1 MEIELVGVN
10 NGKYN
15 VFVIK
20 DDEYI
25 GPLIARGYEWDGWM
39 RTDVQKHYKP
49 DTDILDIGANI
60 GYNTLMFSDY
70 GPVHSFEPVYNQIV
84 SKNCQSNNL
93 KHKVS
98 VYPCALSDK
107 EEVKQIFLP
116 PRERVSN
123 TFINYGGTS
132 FHHEGDMQ
140 GTSMTVQC
148 ARLDD
153 VYKGAPSVVKID
165 VEGHELRVLEGAK
178 ETIEKHK
185 PVIMIELLPHVEDSK
200 KVRTLLEEMGYGEPV
215 ERPEAVFVFT
225 HTSA

>member
-15 VFVIK
+15 VFFIK
-20 DDEYI
+20 DDQYI
-25 GPLIARGYEWDGWM
+25 GPCIARGNEWDGWM
-39 RTDVQKHYKP
+39 RSDIEKHYKP
-49 DTDILDIGANI
+49 ETDILDIGANI

-84 SKNCQSNNL
+84 NKNCQSNSL
-93 KHKVS
+93 KNKVS

-107 EEVKQIFLP
+107 EEVKEIFLP
-116 PRERVSN
+116 TREKVSN

-132 FHHEGDMQ
+132 FHLEDEIQ
-140 GTSMTVQC
+140 GTSMMVQC

-153 VYKGAPSVVKID
+153 VYKGTPSIIKID
-165 VEGHELRVLEGAK
+165 VEGHELSVLEGAR

-185 PVIMIELLPHVEDSK
+185 PVILIELLPHVEDSK
-200 KVRTLLEEMGYGEPV
+200 KVRELLKEMGYGEPS

-225 HTSA
+225 HAYT